1 MFITL
6 SLWEDKKAKMKQSDQ
21 KTFLLPVG
29 TDGVCSSQVEVISAM
44 EMVDRFLSKGSA
56 KERGKQEK
64 SPKGQ

>member
-29 TDGVCSSQVEVISAM
+29 TVGVRRSQEVISAM
-44 EMVDRFLSKGSA
+44 EMVDRLLSKGSA
-56 KERGKQEK
+56 KERGKQAK
-64 SPKGQ
+64 PPKGQ